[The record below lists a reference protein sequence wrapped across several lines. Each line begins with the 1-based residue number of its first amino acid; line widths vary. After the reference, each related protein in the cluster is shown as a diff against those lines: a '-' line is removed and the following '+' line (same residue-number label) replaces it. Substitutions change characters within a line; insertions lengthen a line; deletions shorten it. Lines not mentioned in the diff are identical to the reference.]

1 MTSDT
6 ILPIGILFSSR
17 NPPGH
22 LLEDVPLRAMEKIRA
37 ISERIVSALK
47 EISENVEIEV
57 GVEVDVVPKPVV
69 RFFAG
74 IHKYRKLMKS
84 KGRNRQDENREECN
98 KRLQSHDE
106 STSKRN
112 AT

>member
-1 MTSDT
+1 MEA
-6 ILPIGILFSSR
+6 LPLG
-17 NPPGH
+17 
-22 LLEDVPLRAMEKIRA
+22 AMEKIRA

-47 EISENVEIEV
+47 RMSENVDVKI
-57 GVEVDVVPKPVV
+57 GVEVEVIPQPVV
-69 RFFAG
+69 KFFAEV
-74 IHKYRKLMKS
+74 HKYHKLMKS
-84 KGRNRQDENREECN
+84 KERNKQDENREERN

>member
-1 MTSDT
+1 M
-6 ILPIGILFSSR
+6 LFSSR
-17 NPPGH
+17 SPPDH
-22 LLEDVPLRAMEKIRA
+22 LLEDLPLGAVEKIRA

-47 EISENVEIEV
+47 KMSEDVDVEV
-57 GVEVDVVPKPVV
+57 GVEIEVVPKPVV
-69 RFFAG
+69 KFFAG
-74 IHKYRKLMKS
+74 VHMYRKLMKS
-84 KGRNRQDENREECN
+84 KGQNRQDENREERN

>member
-1 MTSDT
+1 M
-6 ILPIGILFSSR
+6 G
-17 NPPGH
+17 
-22 LLEDVPLRAMEKIRA
+22 AMEEIRA

-47 EISENVEIEV
+47 KVSEYVDVEI
-57 GVEVDVVPKPVV
+57 GVEVEVVPKPVV
-69 RFFAG
+69 KFFAG

-84 KGRNRQDENREECN
+84 KGRNRQDENREERN
-98 KRLQSHDE
+98 KSLQSHDE